1 MGAEDFCDQIHS
13 SAGGMVLRYGYLF
26 LLFSA
31 LHATRGQTPLPTL
44 PDAVRLFQLDSMNK
58 LKEAVGEQEGIIAE
72 NQAKIAEL
80 EADSVSKDELIASTT
95 AENNRFQQTVRE
107 QENIIAENRGR
118 IAGLEAANARK
129 GEVIADIT
137 ARNNQLA
144 KDIVDGREKCKEE
157 KSQCETTVVYMV
169 DVMLHNNKVM
179 EENQNLLEAQANT
192 IREATEEIRRQ
203 RNSSLICEAASSST
217 APQANT
223 ITLLRSSLAS
233 ALEFRELSTAGLD
246 NLTVAPF
253 MSELI
258 ESYNDQT
265 KIIADL
271 KGVIRNV
278 KADKVSNMARQM
290 AHLASAMS
298 SASVNLDIVD
308 QQARLIEKQGES
320 ITKLTPLLRRASA
333 DITWNKKAEVGD
345 DSVQSVET
353 CSCLPRSM
361 DSIWPRPTG
370 IEYSCGDQSDRFFRI
385 PCIGGVCKK
394 PESDWPSCTGLRSG
408 VVSSPNYPN
417 YYPDSYSRTQTISV
431 PAGMK
436 VGMVITDF
444 NTESCCDFL
453 TIRDGDGTTL
463 MARTSGPKSN
473 VRNTTLKS
481 RTNTVH
487 LDFVTDGSNRH
498 SGWNVIWLAI

>member
-1 MGAEDFCDQIHS
+1 
-13 SAGGMVLRYGYLF
+13 MVLRYGYLF

-31 LHATRGQTPLPTL
+31 LHATTGQTPLPTL

-58 LKEAVGEQEGIIAE
+58 LKEAVREQEGIIAE

-144 KDIVDGREKCKEE
+144 KDIVDGRKKCKEE

-278 KADKVSNMARQM
+278 KADNVSNMARQM

-298 SASVNLDIVD
+298 SPSVNLDIVD

-345 DSVQSVET
+345 DSVQSVES

-370 IEYSCGDQSDRFFRI
+370 IEYSCGDQSDRYFRI
-385 PCIGGVCKK
+385 PCIGGVCKT
-394 PESDWPSCTGLRSG
+394 PEFDWPSCTGSPDLKWDWNWEKFTSAG

-417 YYPDSYSRTQTISV
+417 DYSNSYSRTQTISA

-436 VGMVITDF
+436 VEMVITDF
-444 NTESCCDFL
+444 TTESNFDFL

-487 LDFVTDGSNRH
+487 LDFVTDSSATY
-498 SGWNVIWLAI
+498 SGWSVKWWTK